1 MLEESL
7 VTAEDLM
14 VKNVISV
21 RPDTPLVRAV
31 TLMADHGV
39 SGLPVLDDHG
49 NPVGMLTEGDL
60 LRWHGDFSEK
70 QTWWLDHLAD
80 GYDLAPNFMSVLR
93 SEHRKVGAIMSHS
106 VTSVTADTPARDI
119 ARLFFE
125 NKIKRA
131 PVMRDGKMI
140 GLVSRSDLVK
150 ALATALAE

>member
-14 VKNVISV
+14 VRNVVSV
-21 RPDTPLVRAV
+21 RPDTPIVKAV
-31 TLMADHGV
+31 SLMAEHNISGV
-39 SGLPVLDDHG
+39 PVLDERG
-49 NPVGMLTEGDL
+49 SPVGMITEGDL
-60 LRWHGDFSEK
+60 LRWHGDFTEK

-80 GYDLAPNFMSVLR
+80 GYDLAPNFMNVLR

-106 VTSVTADTPARDI
+106 VTSVAADMPARDI
-119 ARLFFE
+119 AKLFFE